1 MSGAVPPPV
10 SSTGVDITEGRLSI
24 GWLQGTVRQDPQWLI
39 ATLGH
44 FFGPSEERAV
54 GMPWYAKSASLG
66 EWGVR
71 VGWEPRGT
79 MNAPDEA
86 VFVIPQRA
94 LDALGWDGVAHL
106 TRVLAGFGARY
117 SRVDVAYDD
126 FGRVVDP
133 LAVYQAFV
141 GGQVVAHTRM
151 ARLVQDAAG
160 GATAYI
166 GARTSEAFV
175 RVYRKW
181 AETGDDAEGVRWEGE
196 FKGDRAG
203 RALALVLAADAPAV
217 AFFGIVR
224 GIADFRDR
232 VGVAN
237 GSRSPLLPWWAAL
250 IGAAERVSL
259 AVPLVVSSL
268 AERVLW
274 LHRQAAPTL
283 ALAYRRLGV
292 GVLRALLDDGARRI
306 DPRVPDWN
314 GPAFLPGTVAAMAA
328 VGG

>member
-1 MSGAVPPPV
+1 
-10 SSTGVDITEGRLSI
+10 LSI
-24 GWLQGTVRQDPQWLI
+24 GWLQGTVKQDPAWLI
-39 ATLGH
+39 ATLSE

-54 GMPWYAKSASLG
+54 GMPWYAKSASVG

-94 LDALGWDGVAHL
+94 LDALGWEGVQHL

-126 FGRVVDP
+126 YARHVDP
-133 LAVYQAFV
+133 LVVYEAFIA
-141 GGQVVAHTRM
+141 GQVVAHTRM

-160 GATAYI
+160 GATCYL
-166 GARTSEAFV
+166 GARTSEGFV
-175 RVYRKW
+175 RVYRKY
-181 AETGDDAEGVRWEGE
+181 AETGDEREGVRWEGE

-203 RALALVLAADAPAV
+203 RALSAVLTADAPAE
-217 AFFGIVR
+217 AFLGIVR

-237 GSRSPLLPWWAAL
+237 GVRSPLLPWWAAL
-250 IGAAERVSL
+250 IGQAQRVSL
-259 AVPLVVSSL
+259 AAPQVVSSL
-268 AERVLW
+268 AERVRW

-283 ALAYRRLGV
+283 ALAYQRLGV

-306 DPRVPDWN
+306 DPRVPDWD
-314 GPAFLPGTVAAMAA
+314 GPAFLPGTRAAMAA
-328 VGG
+328 MGV